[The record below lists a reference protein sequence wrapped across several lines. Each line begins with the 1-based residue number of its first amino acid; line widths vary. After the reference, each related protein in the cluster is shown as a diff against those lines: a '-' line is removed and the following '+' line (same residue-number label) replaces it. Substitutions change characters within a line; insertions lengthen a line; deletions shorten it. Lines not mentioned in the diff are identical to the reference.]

1 MIGGQI
7 RSVVPWSR
15 LFNDQE
21 LLLAINTDP
30 ARVNDFETGA
40 HGI

>member
-1 MIGGQI
+1 MRQSSYHEREYGVGGL
-7 RSVVPWSR
+7 SVT
-15 LFNDQE
+15 LKNFLDF
-21 LLLAINTDP
+21 P